1 MPEEDAEQEVAHIE
15 ATLRENYVDLRKI
28 FEFYAAGGE
37 GGAPTDISDAEWHRF
52 CDDCKFAKK
61 RNMLKKTTSAKFSMQ
76 PTTASSQKKW
86 NGLRALRMNQVV
98 MTRT

>member
-1 MPEEDAEQEVAHIE
+1 MLIYERYSSFM
-15 ATLRENYVDLRKI
+15 LRVVRVGPQL
-28 FEFYAAGGE
+28 
-37 GGAPTDISDAEWHRF
+37 ISQTPSGIDFVTTASLP
-52 CDDCKFAKK
+52 KK

>member
-1 MPEEDAEQEVAHIE
+1 MPSKFAHIE
-15 ATLRENYVDLRKI
+15 TTLRENYVDLKI
-28 FEFYAAGGE
+28 FEFYAGGE
-37 GGAPTDISDAEWHRF
+37 VELQLISQTPSGIDFVTTASLP
-52 CDDCKFAKK
+52 KK
-61 RNMLKKTTSAKFSMQ
+61 RNMLKKTTSAKFSTQ